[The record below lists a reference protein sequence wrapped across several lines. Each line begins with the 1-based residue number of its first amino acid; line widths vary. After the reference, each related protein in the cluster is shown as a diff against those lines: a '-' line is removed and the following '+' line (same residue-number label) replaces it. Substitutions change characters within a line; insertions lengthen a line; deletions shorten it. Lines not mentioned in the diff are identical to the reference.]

1 MERRKE
7 YEGISK
13 QHLLQHNK
21 RYGKYKTYNVYFGFT
36 FVYDLE
42 QKNTEN

>member
-1 MERRKE
+1 MKRRKE

-21 RYGKYKTYNVYFGFT
+21 RCGKYKTYNVSFSFT
-36 FVYDLE
+36 FVCGLK